1 MVELDTQQQALAYLA
16 QIFPETN
23 FRVVPFE
30 MGWVGSPILP
40 QNETPS
46 GPAVGSTKLVID
58 SQTGVV
64 TEYPSWSTNMVAEDY
79 REAKRTGRPPA
90 GGQIYPYQWRI
101 AIRRLREDPETITY
115 QMTAV
120 SLKNPPESTR
130 EHPLTI
136 NKQSLLSEPPDT
148 LSTVASSHAEWMS
161 RQNQGVWPA
170 ETSTEF

>member
-16 QIFPETN
+16 QIFPESN

-30 MGWVGSPILP
+30 LGWVGSPILP
-40 QNETPS
+40 QENPT

-79 REAKRTGRPPA
+79 VEARRTGRPPT

-101 AIRRLREDPETITY
+101 AIRRLREDPEVITY

-120 SLKNPPESTR
+120 SLKDPPEPTR

-136 NKQSLLSEPPDT
+136 NKHTLLSEPPDT
-148 LSTVASSHAEWMS
+148 LSSVATSQAEWMS

-170 ETSTEF
+170 ETTTEF